1 VEWATARNTLSVE
14 MGRLMRNVLAKTDF
28 IVKSGRVVD
37 GSRCCNC
44 VRRRCFAEHVA
55 DLTPAAPPSSCTPM
69 ASTTHAEPSVIVIFG
84 ASGDLTSRKLIPAL
98 YELFHAKALPK
109 GTCVVGVSRTD
120 MSDDAWRT
128 KLQSWVKEH
137 AKGFDDKTWR
147 EFVQRIFYFA
157 GDATELDTYPSLI
170 QRLESLSHQ
179 FNVPCNVLFYLSV
192 APALYEPIIECIGG
206 SGIVTE
212 GKRWCALP
220 GAAGMPWQR
229 IIVEKPFGVDAATA
243 ASLNRALGRAFE
255 EDAIYRIDHYLAKE
269 LVQGLLVFRFAN
281 TIFEPLWNHRYIDH
295 VQITAA
301 ETVGVGKRAEF
312 YDQAGAIR
320 DMIQS
325 HLLQVLALVAME
337 PPTSITSRNIR
348 NEKVKVIEAIKAPPV
363 DRLAEFGALGQYD
376 GDAAEP
382 AYHANSGVK
391 KGTTIETF
399 AALKFHFDNWRW
411 AGTPFYLRTGK
422 RLAAKRTEIV
432 VQFKQ
437 PPADLFSNLNGGNN
451 SHSTLRTANQI
462 VIEIAPRES
471 VSLRFEGK
479 VPGPGMKID
488 SVMMDFDFAKRF
500 KAEPMEAYGPLLLDA
515 MRGDQ
520 TLYKHGLEVENA
532 WDAVM
537 PFIDAKTS
545 APLRK
550 SIRSNYKSGSWG
562 PASADELMSRSGRAW
577 HNAT

>member
-1 VEWATARNTLSVE
+1 
-14 MGRLMRNVLAKTDF
+14 M
-28 IVKSGRVVD
+28 
-37 GSRCCNC
+37 
-44 VRRRCFAEHVA
+44 
-55 DLTPAAPPSSCTPM
+55 AASSHPDPC
-69 ASTTHAEPSVIVIFG
+69 VIVIFG
-84 ASGDLTSRKLIPAL
+84 ASGDLTSRKLVPAL
-98 YELFHAKALPK
+98 YELFHAGALPN
-109 GTCVVGVSRTD
+109 GSCVVGVSRTE
-120 MSDDAWRT
+120 MTDDAWRD
-128 KLQSWVKEH
+128 KLHAWVEEH
-137 AKGFDDKTWR
+137 AKGFDEKTWR
-147 EFVQRIFYFA
+147 DFSRLLFYFA
-157 GDATELDTYPSLI
+157 GDATERDTYPRLI
-170 QRLESLSHQ
+170 QRLESLARQ
-179 FNVPCNVLFYLSV
+179 FDIPCNVLFYLSV
-192 APALYEPIIECIGG
+192 APSLYEPIIECIGG

-220 GAAGMPWQR
+220 GAAGLAWQR
-229 IIVEKPFGVDAATA
+229 IIVEKPFGVDAASA

-301 ETVGVGKRAEF
+301 ETVGVGRRADF
-312 YDQAGAIR
+312 YDEAGAIR

-348 NEKVKVIEAIKAPPV
+348 NEKIKAIEAVKAPPL
-363 DRLAEFGALGQYD
+363 DRLHEYAALGQYD
-376 GDAAEP
+376 GDAEEP
-382 AYHANSGVK
+382 AYHLNPRVR
-391 KGTTIETF
+391 KGTTIETY

-422 RLAAKRTEIV
+422 RLAVKRTEIV

-437 PPADLFSNLNGGNN
+437 PPADLFAEKRGQTPFS
-451 SHSTLRTANQI
+451 RPANQI

-479 VPGPGMKID
+479 VPGTGMKID
-488 SVMMDFDFAKRF
+488 SVMMDFDFARRF

-537 PFIDAKTS
+537 PFIDLKTS
-545 APLRK
+545 AALRK
-550 SIRSNYKSGSWG
+550 NIQANYNPGSWG
-562 PASADELMSRSGRAW
+562 PGSADELMARSGRAW
-577 HNAT
+577 HNRE

>member
-1 VEWATARNTLSVE
+1 MAATS
-14 MGRLMRNVLAKTDF
+14 
-28 IVKSGRVVD
+28 
-37 GSRCCNC
+37 
-44 VRRRCFAEHVA
+44 
-55 DLTPAAPPSSCTPM
+55 
-69 ASTTHAEPSVIVIFG
+69 HAEPCVIVIFG
-84 ASGDLTSRKLIPAL
+84 ASGDLTSRKLVPAL
-98 YELFHAKALPK
+98 YELFHTRQLPK
-109 GTCVVGVSRTD
+109 GTCVVGVSRTEL
-120 MSDDAWRT
+120 SDEAWRQ
-128 KLQSWVKEH
+128 KLQPWVSKH
-137 AKGFDDKTWR
+137 GKGYDEKTWR
-147 EFVQRIFYFA
+147 EFARQIHYFS
-157 GDATELDTYPSLI
+157 GDATDRTTYPKLVA
-170 QRLESLSHQ
+170 RLESLAKQ
-179 FNVPCNVLFYLSV
+179 FKISCNMLFYLSV
-192 APALYEPIIECIGG
+192 APSLYEPIIECIGG

-220 GAAGMPWQR
+220 GVAGMPWQR
-229 IIVEKPFGVDAATA
+229 IIVEKPFGVDSASA

-255 EDAIYRIDHYLAKE
+255 EEAIYRIDHYLAKE

-281 TIFEPLWNHRYIDH
+281 TFFEPLWNHRYIDH

-301 ETVGVGKRAEF
+301 ETVGVGKRADF
-312 YDQAGAIR
+312 YDEAGAIR

-348 NEKVKVIEAIKAPPV
+348 NEKIKAIEAVKAPPL
-363 DRLAEFGALGQYD
+363 DRLSEFGVLGQYD
-376 GDAAEP
+376 GDREEP
-382 AYHANSGVK
+382 AYHLNPGVA
-391 KGTTIETF
+391 KGTTIETY

-422 RLAAKRTEIV
+422 RLAAKCTEIV

-437 PPADLFSNLNGGNN
+437 PPADLFSNLNGRNGSNGKR
-451 SHSTLRTANQI
+451 RTSNQI

-479 VPGPGMKID
+479 VPGQGMKID

-500 KAEPMEAYGPLLLDA
+500 NAEPMEAYGPLLLDA

-537 PFIDAKTS
+537 PFINSKTS

-550 SIRSNYKSGSWG
+550 NIHANYKPGSWG
-562 PASADELMSRSGRAW
+562 PPSADELMVRSGRSW
-577 HNAT
+577 HNRTAD